1 MLFVKEI
8 EFSINL
14 GYKSKNEATELLK
27 LIFKKIY
34 ELNKYDINDVADL

>member
-8 EFSINL
+8 EFRINL
-14 GYKSKNEATELLK
+14 GYKTKKEATELLK

-34 ELNKYDINDVADL
+34 ELNKFEIEDIADL